1 MDYKKG
7 LYAMEKEKAGKL
19 ATDADRVSLAKEKG
33 LDEAKFSQ
41 CLSSKAYEKQVES
54 DIALGDSK

>member
-1 MDYKKG
+1 
-7 LYAMEKEKAGKL
+7 MEKEKAGKT
-19 ATDADRVSLAKEKG
+19 ATDTDRVALAKEKG

-41 CLSSKAYEKQVES
+41 CLSSKAYSSQVES